1 MRDGIHDLL
10 SDMDPYACERLIRQL
25 LEEIGYEDVE
35 VSSQSNDKGVDV
47 VGRIELGVTSVR
59 E

>member
-1 MRDGIHDLL
+1 
-10 SDMDPYACERLIRQL
+10 MDPYAFERLIRQL
-25 LEEIGYEDVE
+25 LEEIGYEDIE
-35 VSSQSNDKGVDV
+35 VTSQSNDKGVDV